1 MSLRLFTFGLYLF
14 ILSLVYA
21 CTEGDSIAG
30 EPTNLPDQIDY
41 NFHIKPILSDKCFA
55 CHGPDKANQKAGLVL
70 STKEG
75 AYSELQESPGKY
87 AIVPGKAR
95 KSELVHR
102 ILAMDAESQMPPPE
116 SNLTLTENE
125 KQLLIRWI
133 KEGAEYKPHWAFI
146 PPEQPSLPNIK
157 EDSWPKTPIDKFV
170 LKKLENE
177 GLTPNEL
184 ADKETLL
191 RRLSLDLIGLPPTIE
206 EIDAFL
212 ADESADAYEKVVERL
227 LASPH
232 YGERMA
238 LEWLDVARYA
248 DSHGY
253 STDGYRMMWPW
264 RDWVIK
270 AFNENMPFDQF
281 ITWQIAGDKLPN
293 ATKEQRL
300 ATAFLRNQ
308 KLNAEGGIVPE
319 EFLVE
324 YAADRTETVA
334 TAFMGLTMQCAKC
347 HDHKYDPISQKEYY
361 QLFDFFNDVNER
373 GMTQNDG
380 NSGPQVLLTTSDVE
394 EQIAFINQKIEEQ
407 EAELSKVR
415 NALKQQKY
423 TEPILDLQRGLLA
436 DLDFEQVS
444 AGILTDRADRKAQ
457 HRISGKGNL
466 LEGKNGQGF
475 KLSAYDVVR
484 INNEKLDF
492 DRSDAF
498 SFSFWIQ
505 ANYENNYMPLLFH
518 LGGKNQGYA
527 GYEVAIL
534 DGYPTLR
541 LINGVPANLIAV
553 RSPEKLA
560 KGEWVHFAFTYD
572 GSSRANGVR
581 IYRNGKKE
589 DAKILFDQL
598 TKSFATGRKSLAIG
612 GRQDYQQDTK
622 GEGIMDDLKI
632 YQRSISEVE
641 AYALYQGEESQLDSR
656 QFSNESLAEHYFLN
670 RSPEQNQINGVL
682 KTLRTEKNSIL
693 DTIPAVMV
701 MQDLPTPR
709 PAFLLNRGAYD
720 APTEEVFPGT
730 PAAIFSFPSQLAKDR
745 KGLAEWLTDKRNP
758 LTARVLVNR
767 YWQLFFGQGIVK
779 TIEDFGNQGALPH
792 HPELLDYL
800 ASDFIDSGWDL
811 KALHRQIVLS
821 ATYRQSSRVTEA
833 ERKADPANEL
843 LARGPSHRLQAE
855 LIRDCALAASG
866 LLVDKIG
873 GPSAKPYQP
882 DGLWAEITGN
892 SRILDR
898 YRADIGAQLYR
909 RGLYTFWRRTL
920 PPPSMVTF
928 DAPTRDVCIVKRQ
941 ETNTPLQALVLLNDP
956 QFFEAARV
964 LAQRVLQ
971 KNTTID
977 EQLTH
982 AYRLLTGLRPETKVI
997 DLLREHYREQEEHFS
1012 ENSTAV
1018 EELLSVGRYPLD
1030 EDLPSHKVAAMSIVC
1045 NVIMSFDETIVKR

>member
-1 MSLRLFTFGLYLF
+1 MSLRYLTLGLYLL
-14 ILSLVYA
+14 ILSLLYA
-21 CTEGDSIAG
+21 CTEGDSIAV
-30 EPTNLPDQIDY
+30 ESSNLPDQIDY

-75 AYSELQESPGKY
+75 AYGELEESPGQY
-87 AIVPGKAR
+87 AIVPGKPQ
-95 KSELVHR
+95 KSELVKR
-102 ILAMDAESQMPPPE
+102 ILSMSGELQMPPPE

-125 KQLLIRWI
+125 KELLIRWI

-146 PPEQPSLPNIK
+146 PPQSPSLPRIK
-157 EDSWPKTPIDKFV
+157 EDSWAKTPIDNYV
-170 LKKLENE
+170 LQKLERE
-177 GLTPNEL
+177 GLTPNKS

-191 RRLSLDLIGLPPTIE
+191 RRVSLDLIGLPPTIE

-212 ADESADAYEKVVERL
+212 ADKSDDAYEKVVERL
-227 LASPH
+227 LASQH

-264 RDWVIK
+264 RDWVIQ

-394 EQIAFINQKIEEQ
+394 EQIAFINQKIAEQ
-407 EAELSKVR
+407 EAELSQVR
-415 NALKQQKY
+415 KTLKQQEHTK
-423 TEPILDLQRGLLA
+423 PMLDLQRGLLV
-436 DLDFEQVS
+436 DLDFEQAV
-444 AGILTDRADRKAQ
+444 AGKLKDRIDRKAK
-457 HRISGKGNL
+457 HTISGKGNL
-466 LEGKNGQGF
+466 VEGQHGHGF
-475 KLSAYDVVR
+475 NFSAYDVVR

-505 ANYENNYMPLLFH
+505 ANYENNYMPILFH
-518 LGGKNQGYA
+518 LGGKNEGYA
-527 GYEVAIL
+527 GYEIAIL

-553 RSPEKLA
+553 RSENKLA
-560 KGEWVHFAFTYD
+560 KGEWAHFAFAYD
-572 GSSRANGVR
+572 GSSRADGVR
-581 IYRNGKKE
+581 IFRNGKE
-589 DAKILFDQL
+589 EEPNILFDQL
-598 TKSFATGRKSLAIG
+598 TKSFATGRKFLGIG

-632 YQRSISEVE
+632 YERPISEVE
-641 AYALYQGEESQLDSR
+641 AYALYAGEESQIAPE
-656 QFSNESLAEHYFLN
+656 QFSNECLAEHYFLN
-670 RSPEQNQINGVL
+670 KSPEQNQISKRL
-682 KTLRTEKNSIL
+682 KKLRTEKNSIL

-701 MQDLPTPR
+701 MQDLPKPR

-720 APTEEVFPGT
+720 APAEQVFPGT
-730 PAAIFSFPSQLAKDR
+730 PAAIFSFPTALSQDR
-745 KGLAEWLTDKRNP
+745 KGLAEWLIDKRNP

-800 ASDFIDSGWDL
+800 ASDFIARGWDL

-821 ATYRQSSRVTEA
+821 STYRQSSRVSEA
-833 ERKADPANEL
+833 VRKADPTNEL

-866 LLVDKIG
+866 LLVEKIG

-898 YRADIGAQLYR
+898 YRVDIGEQLYR

-971 KNTTID
+971 EKTAID
-977 EQLTH
+977 DQLIH
-982 AYRLLTGLRPETKVI
+982 AYRLLTGLRPETKVV
-997 DLLREHYREQEEHFS
+997 DLLREHYHEQEEHFA
-1012 ENSTAV
+1012 ENATEV
-1018 EELLSVGRYPLD
+1018 KEILSVGRYPINV
-1030 EDLPSHKVAAMSIVC
+1030 ELPSHKVAAMSIVC

>member
-1 MSLRLFTFGLYLF
+1 MSLRYLTFGLYFL

-21 CTEGDSIAG
+21 CAGGDSIAV
-30 EPTNLPDQIDY
+30 EATNLPDQIDY
-41 NFHIKPILSDKCFA
+41 NFYIKPILSDKCFA

-70 STKEG
+70 STKAG
-75 AYSELQESPGKY
+75 AYGELKESSGKY
-87 AIVPGKAR
+87 AIVPGKPR
-95 KSELVHR
+95 KSELVKR
-102 ILAMDAESQMPPPE
+102 ILTMDVEVQMPPVE
-116 SNLTLTENE
+116 SNLILTEYE

-133 KEGAEYKPHWAFI
+133 EEGAEYKPHWAFI
-146 PPEQPSLPNIK
+146 PPQQTPIPRVEM
-157 EDSWPKTPIDKFV
+157 ESWVRTPIDKFV
-170 LKKLENE
+170 LRKLEKE
-177 GLTPNEL
+177 GLAPNEL

-191 RRLSLDLIGLPPTIE
+191 RRVSLDLIGLPPTIE
-206 EIDAFL
+206 EIDDFL

-394 EQIAFINQKIEEQ
+394 EQIAFINKKIEEQ
-407 EAELSKVR
+407 ESELSEIKS
-415 NALKQQKY
+415 ALQQQKY
-423 TEPILDLQRGLLA
+423 NEPIIDLKRGLLV
-436 DLDFEQVS
+436 DLDFERTT
-444 AGILTDRADRKAQ
+444 AGKLVDRMDRKAR
-457 HRISGKGNL
+457 HTIGGKGNL
-466 LEGKNGQGF
+466 VEAKNGQGF

-505 ANYENNYMPLLFH
+505 ADYENNYMPLLFH
-518 LGGKNQGYA
+518 LGGKNEGYA

-534 DGYPTLR
+534 NGYPTIR

-553 RSPEKLA
+553 RSQEKLV
-560 KGEWVHFAFTYD
+560 KGDWVHLAFTYD
-572 GSSRANGVR
+572 GAGRADGVSIYQNGARAEREV
-581 IYRNGKKE
+581 
-589 DAKILFDQL
+589 LFDQL
-598 TKSFATGRKSLAIG
+598 TKSFATGRKFLAIG
-612 GRQDYQQDTK
+612 GRQDYQEDTK
-622 GEGIMDDLKI
+622 GQAIMDDLKI
-632 YQRSISEVE
+632 YERPISEVE
-641 AYALYQGEESQLDSR
+641 AYALYRGRENQVDAH
-656 QFSNESLAEHYFLN
+656 QFSTESLAEHYFLN
-670 RSPEQNQINGVL
+670 RSPEQIQLSEGL
-682 KTLRTEKNSIL
+682 KALRAEKNSIL

-730 PAAIFSFPSQLAKDR
+730 PTAIFPFSAQLSNDR
-745 KGLAEWLTDKRNP
+745 KGLAEWLIDKRNP

-800 ASDFIDSGWDL
+800 ASDFIASAWDL

-821 ATYRQSSRVTEA
+821 ATYQQSSRVSEA
-833 ERKADPANEL
+833 ERKTDPANEL

-898 YRADIGAQLYR
+898 YRADIGTQLYR

-964 LAQRVLQ
+964 LAQRALQ
-971 KNTTID
+971 EKTTIE
-977 EQLTH
+977 EQLIH
-982 AYRLLTGLRPETKVI
+982 AYRLLTGLRPDNKVI
-997 DLLREHYREQEEHFS
+997 DLLREHYREQEKHFS
-1012 ENSTAV
+1012 ENPTAV
-1018 EELLSVGRYPLD
+1018 EELLSVGRYPVN
-1030 EDLPSHKVAAMSIVC
+1030 EELPGHKVAAMSIVC
-1045 NVIMSFDETIVKR
+1045 NLIMSFDETIVKR